1 MNQKTVKL
9 KVAKW
14 GVMPSTRIAGEEV
27 RKAII
32 ESINCGA
39 SLVEI
44 DFSGVGS
51 ISWSFADECFGVLWQ
66 SSLSDT
72 LESRL
77 ELINA
82 DEHTVIPIIRAAVMN
97 RKKAR
102 EWERERV
109 MNRRKELLEE
119 LADL

>member
-1 MNQKTVKL
+1 MNRKTVKL
-9 KVAKW
+9 KVVEW
-14 GVMPSTRIAGEEV
+14 GVMPSTRKAGEEV

-32 ESINCGA
+32 ESIDCGA

-44 DFSGVGS
+44 DFSGVES

-66 SSLSDT
+66 SGPPDT

-82 DEHTVIPIIRAAVMN
+82 DEHTIIPIIRAAVMN
-97 RKKAR
+97 RRKAQ
-102 EWERERV
+102 ERERV
-109 MNRRKELLEE
+109 MDRRKELLEE

>member
-14 GVMPSTRIAGEEV
+14 GVMPSTRKAGEEV

-44 DFSGVGS
+44 DFLGVES

-77 ELINA
+77 EFINA
-82 DEHTVIPIIRAAVMN
+82 DEHTIIPVIRAAVTN
-97 RKKAR
+97 REKTQ
-102 EWERERV
+102 EREKI
-109 MNRRKELLEE
+109 MDRRKELLEE

>member
-1 MNQKTVKL
+1 MCETVKL

-14 GVMPSTRIAGEEV
+14 GTMPSTRKAGEEI
-27 RKAII
+27 RKAIV
-32 ESINCGA
+32 ESINRGA

-44 DFSGVGS
+44 DFSGVES

-66 SSLSDT
+66 SNLSDI

-77 ELINA
+77 RLINA
-82 DEHTVIPIIRAAVMN
+82 DEHTVIPIIRTVVTN
-97 RKKAR
+97 RKKAQKR
-102 EWERERV
+102 EKI